1 MMFKLLD
8 RPRQPRGRLTLFYSI
23 NLQELES
30 LPQVV
35 KSLNKYSLM
44 FFFNEIPSNV
54 ILSTLFDTPLTL
66 YLNTPLCH
74 VTQSVMYNPP
84 LIVCHA
90 VLSRN
95 MQCIVHP
102 TTPLRDTQCTSSR
115 QKMKKIEFCTT

>member
-30 LPQVV
+30 LPLVV

-54 ILSTLFDTPLTL
+54 YEVCYAL
-66 YLNTPLCH
+66 YFIFKYTAVSRNIKC
-74 VTQSVMYNPP
+74 VMYN
-84 LIVCHA
+84 
-90 VLSRN
+90 
-95 MQCIVHP
+95 
-102 TTPLRDTQCTSSR
+102 LRL
-115 QKMKKIEFCTT
+115 

>member
-44 FFFNEIPSNV
+44 FFLMKSPVTSMKYV
-54 ILSTLFDTPLTL
+54 TPCTL

-74 VTQSVMYNPP
+74 VT
-84 LIVCHA
+84 
-90 VLSRN
+90 
-95 MQCIVHP
+95 
-102 TTPLRDTQCTSSR
+102 
-115 QKMKKIEFCTT
+115 